1 MADVVA
7 CGFIHIDWR
16 NPLWKTSF
24 FVQSNLFSSTTAII
38 DSPVIKIVFHDQ
50 LWIWSLLLGAIT
62 GDGFGGDEA
71 VVSVPVPEVAGINF
85 FLELGF

>member
-7 CGFIHIDWR
+7 CGFSHIYWR

-24 FVQSNLFSSTTAII
+24 FVQCNLFSSTTAII

-71 VVSVPVPEVAGINF
+71 AVSIPVPEVAGTKF

>member
-1 MADVVA
+1 M
-7 CGFIHIDWR
+7 
-16 NPLWKTSF
+16 
-24 FVQSNLFSSTTAII
+24 
-38 DSPVIKIVFHDQ
+38 FHDQ

-71 VVSVPVPEVAGINF
+71 AVSIPVPEVAGIKF